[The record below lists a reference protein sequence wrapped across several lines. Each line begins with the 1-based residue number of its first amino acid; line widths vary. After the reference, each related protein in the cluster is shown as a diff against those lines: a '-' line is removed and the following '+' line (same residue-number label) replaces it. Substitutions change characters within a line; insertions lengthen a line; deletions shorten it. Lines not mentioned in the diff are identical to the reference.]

1 MKRSNARWGAGV
13 AAKAPKSSSRA
24 ESARPSRR
32 RATHPDNPST
42 LASSCG
48 ARANVA
54 LCCRPLV
61 PDCAR
66 HAQAAIRSNRGDS
79 PARSITWRRAT
90 GIHARSSPHVRSRA
104 GGAPHSRCYRSSVS
118 TRYAAT
124 ETRSCEP
131 ALGVD
136 QGTATGFPLHALFT
150 IARNNCSRSLADT
163 IKDYFY
169 WINGAAKRIR
179 THDPRITKVIWP
191 FLITSVATITCS

>member
-1 MKRSNARWGAGV
+1 
-13 AAKAPKSSSRA
+13 
-24 ESARPSRR
+24 
-32 RATHPDNPST
+32 
-42 LASSCG
+42 
-48 ARANVA
+48 
-54 LCCRPLV
+54 
-61 PDCAR
+61 
-66 HAQAAIRSNRGDS
+66 
-79 PARSITWRRAT
+79 
-90 GIHARSSPHVRSRA
+90 VRSRA